1 MNYSKIYQDFIVSRR
16 EREASIVGYSEKHH
30 ILPRA
35 LGGDNSASNMIRLIP
50 EDHFFAHLLLAKIHG
65 GVMCVAVLAMANLS
79 NTRTLRDRCQ
89 LKMRVRFAHVRLM
102 LARHYRRMFSGQDG
116 PQADKTKH
124 ELIHIDGRKALG
136 NRFELSSQ
144 TGLTRQQISAVLR
157 GGKITAHG
165 WFSRNH
171 NPAGKTR
178 SQLISDKLKS
188 NDVYNLY
195 HYNGDVWAGTM
206 SEFSKKFGKKL
217 WFQKNS
223 AHVAGWYKTEIEAQN
238 HHNRLRSIRIHN
250 SALRG
255 DISGCSNPN
264 SDKTEYKIICI
275 ETNRIAIGTRSH
287 IAAFF
292 GVSRRDVAAIVTG
305 AQKTSK
311 GLRLC

>member
-35 LGGDNSASNMIRLIP
+35 LGGGNEKCNLIRLVP

-65 GVMCVAVLAMANLS
+65 GAMCVAVLAMANLC
-79 NTRTLRDRCQ
+79 NTRTLRDMRQ
-89 LKMRVRFAHVRLM
+89 LKTRVRFAHIRSM

-116 PQADKTKH
+116 PQANKTKR
-124 ELIHIDGRKALG
+124 ELTHIDGRKALG
-136 NRFELSSQ
+136 NRFELSIQ

-157 GGKITAHG
+157 GAKITAHG
-165 WFSRNH
+165 WFSQDH

-178 SQLISDKLKS
+178 SQLISDKIKS

-195 HYNGDVWAGTM
+195 HYDGATWTGTM
-206 SEFSKKFGKKL
+206 SEFSKKFGRRL

-223 AHVAGWYKTEIEAQN
+223 LHVAGWYKTEIDAQN
-238 HHNRLRSIRIHN
+238 HHTRLRSIRVRN
-250 SALRG
+250 SAVRG
-255 DISGCSNPN
+255 DISGCKNPN
-264 SDKTEYKIICI
+264 SDKAEYKIICI
-275 ETNRIAIGTRSH
+275 ETNQTAIGTRLY
-287 IAAFF
+287 IAEFF
-292 GVSRRDVAAIVTG
+292 GVSRRDVGAIVTG
-305 AQKTSK
+305 AQKTCK